1 MPPKSSD
8 KLSVRSDIVLQGK
21 EGNGAFG
28 GKGKSIFDVE
38 RNGQVRTVAFVD
50 FCIFALYSHNTR
62 NSRDALF
69 HARTPGEVPE
79 TIEAGETLLG
89 EFGCR

>member
-8 KLSVRSDIVLQGK
+8 QVSVRSDIVLKGK

-38 RNGQVRTVAFVD
+38 RNGQVRTVVFVI
-50 FCIFALYSHNTR
+50 FCIFALFSHNTR
-62 NSRDALF
+62 NSRDTRF
-69 HARTPGEVPE
+69 HACTPGEVPE
-79 TIEAGETLLG
+79 TIEAGETLLR
-89 EFGCR
+89 CR